1 MLMYPG
7 KRVFI
12 VTYLVKVGNATLLES
27 LLYLRDY
34 FSFFLRKEVKRL
46 KIWAQNHTKVFY
58 PIIHAYSKAQLWHLG
73 WVLRSLLRHVRSLV
87 VNEELLVV
95 ACGI

>member
-12 VTYLVKVGNATLLES
+12 VTYLLKVGNATLLES

-58 PIIHAYSKAQLWHLG
+58 PIIHAYSKALASRG
-73 WVLRSLLRHVRSLV
+73 FFCLLF
-87 VNEELLVV
+87 N
-95 ACGI
+95 CGTWDGFSDLCCGMRDL

>member
-12 VTYLVKVGNATLLES
+12 VTYLLKVGNGTLLES

-34 FSFFLRKEVKRL
+34 FSFFFRKEVKRL

-58 PIIHAYSKAQLWHLG
+58 PIIHVYSKALASRG
-73 WVLRSLLRHVRSLV
+73 FFCLRFS
-87 VNEELLVV
+87 
-95 ACGI
+95 CGTWDGFSDLCCSMRDL